1 MTVEDAIN
9 ILNYLR
15 RNRDITRIVVDADI
29 TLFRY
34 HVTSE
39 WVYDFLQTKKL
50 ETLDNER
57 NARKLLSAIKKQI
70 PHYDSRECP
79 LIAKGAIF
87 LLSSLAT
94 LSNRKRP
101 FTLQQLPRYQQQIHQ
116 FLQSRSSSPSPPPP
130 PSPPSITSVPSYMR
144 PTIASSSSRKS
155 RK

>member
-15 RNRDITRIVVDADI
+15 RNRDITRIVLDVDI

-39 WVYDFLQTKKL
+39 WVYDFLQSKKL
-50 ETLDNER
+50 ETLDNKR
-57 NARKLLSAIKKQI
+57 NARQLLSAIKKHI
-70 PHYDSRECP
+70 PNYDPRECP

-87 LLSSLAT
+87 LLSSLAI

-101 FTLQQLPRYQQQIHQ
+101 FTLQQIPRYQQQIRH
-116 FLQSRSSSPSPPPP
+116 FLQSRSPP
-130 PSPPSITSVPSYMR
+130 PSVKIPSTTSIPSYMR
-144 PTIASSSSRKS
+144 PTIASSSSIKS